1 MYVRDAEPQKGFFN
15 QPKNFVYFV
24 AAGFLPL
31 FLTIGA
37 VVVGAI
43 ASLVTPSEIS
53 SFFNN
58 VPYFGS
64 PALNL
69 YSSTNL
75 WFRDF
80 VGLKRIGEYFGPYDV
95 IVFGGTASVPM
106 WMALICGVLC
116 IVCSSLYVFAV
127 KKDKM
132 LANRR
137 LLKVGSGTLW
147 LLNNILILGELINIT
162 IPDYI
167 SSGSPEYLAK
177 MILDIF
183 CVATLFLLIWVY
195 YAWRHINW
203 RIVRYIVKKLLFALV
218 AYFVAIVLV
227 FIIYRI
233 MPGDPTFIFAT
244 QRDVDPAVTQALIER
259 WGLNEPLAK
268 QFWFYLRNIFKGDL
282 GYSYLHMKDVNLIIA
297 DYVPWS
303 LLLLGTSFVL
313 NSVIGIILG
322 AIVAWRRGS
331 KLDSAFVLTYN
342 VYNAIPLFF
351 VGMIF
356 IAVFGY
362 IAKDQGWLIY
372 FPIFG
377 SYTASSTAVGLM
389 RFLDILW
396 HMFLPLL
403 VLMLYGVLGWSWFMR
418 GNLINVKTEDYIQT
432 AKAKGL
438 NDNQVLFKHGFRNAA
453 LPVITSIGMSFGGLI
468 GGAVLVETV
477 FGYKGM
483 GTLIFNAIQNK
494 DYQLLMGTFIII
506 AGITLLG
513 LLIAEILYGFIDPR
527 IKAE

>member
-1 MYVRDAEPQKGFFN
+1 MYLREGETPKGFFN
-15 QPKNFVYFV
+15 QPKNYLYFIGV
-24 AAGFLPL
+24 GFLPL
-31 FLTIGA
+31 LLTIGA
-37 VVVGAI
+37 VIAGAI
-43 ASLVTPSEIS
+43 ASLATPSEIS
-53 SFFNN
+53 SFFELD
-58 VPYFGS
+58 VLRYFGQ
-64 PALNL
+64 
-69 YSSTNL
+69 TNL
-75 WFRDF
+75 RFRDMIKNF
-80 VGLKRIGEYFGPYDV
+80 VIKDV
-95 IVFGGTASVPM
+95 IVYGGTASLPV
-106 WMALICGVLC
+106 WMALCCAVATIVFSSIYIIVL
-116 IVCSSLYVFAV
+116 

-137 LLKVGSGTLW
+137 LLKVASGMFW
-147 LLNNILILGELINIT
+147 LLNIILILGELLKIS
-162 IPDYI
+162 IPDYKTT
-167 SSGSPEYLAK
+167 GNPDYLVK
-177 MILDIF
+177 TILEVI
-183 CVATLFLLIWVY
+183 CVASIGLLFWVY
-195 YAWRHINW
+195 YIWRHINW
-203 RIVRYIVKKLLFALV
+203 KIARYIVKKLLFAFV

-227 FIIYRI
+227 FIIYRV

-244 QRDVDPAVTQALIER
+244 QRDVDPGVTQALIER
-259 WGLNEPLAK
+259 WGLNLPLWN
-268 QFWFYLRNIFKGDL
+268 QFWIYVGNIFHGDL
-282 GYSYLHMKDVNLIIA
+282 GYSYLHMKYVNLIIA

-303 LLLLGTSFVL
+303 LLLLGTAFVL

-362 IAKDQGWLIY
+362 MAQDRGWLIY

-377 SYTASSTAVGLM
+377 SYSAKGSAVGLM
-389 RFLDILW
+389 HVLDVLW

-403 VLMLYGVLGWSWFMR
+403 TLMLYGVLGWSWFMR

-438 NDNQVLFKHGFRNAA
+438 NDNQVLFKHGFRNAS

-483 GTLIFNAIQNK
+483 GTLIFNAILNK

-513 LLIAEILYGFIDPR
+513 LLIAEITYGFVDPR
-527 IKAE
+527 IKTD